1 MQETEQRGEVRRGGV
16 GSSSLAFK
24 ETCTETG
31 CCERSC
37 FWRGQNV
44 DLHDHWIILTKVYC
58 RHFTNTNI
66 YQLKNGHP
74 ISRLRII
81 NCNSET
87 VIYISLNIFFIVILP
102 ILVILYIYVCMHVG
116 VHFYIFLASIVCSTF
131 VQYWLYS
138 YIYLT
143 FWPVNINVT
152 LTSSVQGQDLLPL
165 RTWCAIPRP
174 ASVDSIIHLW
184 PVMSILHL

>member
-1 MQETEQRGEVRRGGV
+1 MHRNWLLWTELFLTRP
-16 GSSSLAFK
+16 K
-24 ETCTETG
+24 
-31 CCERSC
+31 CCFTWPLNNFNQS
-37 FWRGQNV
+37 
-44 DLHDHWIILTKVYC
+44 ILQTFHQYQLM
-58 RHFTNTNI
+58 TNI

-87 VIYISLNIFFIVILP
+87 VIYISLNNFFIVILP

-143 FWPVNINVT
+143 FWPVNMNVT